1 MPGDKKTLENPY
13 ISTRERTT
21 FRYDTVNTMLEQ
33 GNRTFIGSVVFV
45 DIVDY
50 SKKTV
55 TEQIVIKDRFTTL
68 LAESLKDIDP
78 EQRIILDTGDG
89 AAISF
94 LGDPEDALFV
104 CMHMRD
110 YAKRLQA
117 GDPEVSA
124 TQPLTPLATDE
135 DGNALPQSPLAID
148 FALRVGINLGPVKLI
163 RDINGQPNIVGDG
176 INVAQR
182 IMNFAQVGQIVV
194 SRSYFEVVSVVSDEY
209 AKLFNYEGSR
219 TDKHVREHEIYV
231 VSDSAQP
238 VKRVRL
244 STGDRASAT
253 QIRREY
259 GAAASTKNYRPQDE
273 QTEPVSGVTAFLQDG
288 KKLAITGTVLG
299 LIVVALIAALASK
312 RSADAVAKT
321 ELAKTEIA
329 KAELAKAELAK
340 AAAPATLPAPVSPL
354 PAPAS
359 PPPDAIAAN
368 GPSGAFADDK
378 KGAKTEAPKP
388 LPVAQGTVSF
398 SIQPWGEVF
407 VNGKSIGASPPMKQ
421 TKLNPGKYRIEVRN
435 TDFTPYVMSVEVK
448 AKEETSVKHKFQ

>member
-1 MPGDKKTLENPY
+1 
-13 ISTRERTT
+13 
-21 FRYDTVNTMLEQ
+21 MLEQ

-68 LAESLKDIDP
+68 LAESLKEIDP

-110 YAKRLQA
+110 YAKRLHA

-124 TQPLTPLATDE
+124 TQPLTPLATDA

-148 FALRVGINLGPVKLI
+148 FALRTGINLGPVKLI

-182 IMNFAQVGQIVV
+182 IMNFAQPGQIVV

-238 VKRVRL
+238 VKRVKL

-259 GAAASTKNYRPQDE
+259 GAAASAKKNAPLDE
-273 QTEPVSGVTAFLQDG
+273 QTEPVGGLTAFLQDG

-299 LIVVALIAALASK
+299 LVVVALIAALASK
-312 RSADAVAKT
+312 RSAEVN
-321 ELAKTEIA
+321 A

-340 AAAPATLPAPVSPL
+340 ATAPASPPAPSAASAPAPVSPQ
-354 PAPAS
+354 
-359 PPPDAIAAN
+359 PDTPKPEAIAAS
-368 GPSGAFADDK
+368 GPAGTSTDEK
-378 KGAKTEAPKP
+378 KAAKTDAPKSV
-388 LPVAQGTVSF
+388 PVAQGTVSF

-421 TKLNPGKYRIEVRN
+421 TRLNPGKYRIEVRN

>member
-1 MPGDKKTLENPY
+1 
-13 ISTRERTT
+13 
-21 FRYDTVNTMLEQ
+21 MLEQ

-148 FALRVGINLGPVKLI
+148 FALRIGINLGPVKLI

-182 IMNFAQVGQIVV
+182 IMNFAQPGQIVV

-238 VKRVRL
+238 VKRVKL

-259 GAAASTKNYRPQDE
+259 GAAASAKNYAPQDE
-273 QTEPVSGVTAFLQDG
+273 QTEPVGGLTAFLQDG
-288 KKLAITGTVLG
+288 KKLAITGTILG
-299 LIVVALIAALASK
+299 LVVVALIAALASK
-312 RSADAVAKT
+312 RSADAVGKA
-321 ELAKTEIA
+321 ELAKAEA

-340 AAAPATLPAPVSPL
+340 AAVTATLPTPSAPAPVSPQ
-354 PAPAS
+354 
-359 PPPDAIAAN
+359 PDTPKPEAIAAN
-368 GPSGAFADDK
+368 GPAGASTDEK
-378 KGAKTEAPKP
+378 KAAKTDALKSV
-388 LPVAQGTVSF
+388 PVVQGTVSF

-421 TKLNPGKYRIEVRN
+421 TRLNPGKYRIEVRN